1 MKAAV
6 CHEFGAPLSIE
17 DIPEPAPGPG
27 QVLVSLAACAIC
39 HSDVMFMDGA
49 WGGCLPAVYGHEAA
63 GYISAVGPGVGRYEP
78 GDAVLVTLLRSCGSC
93 GSCLTASPGTCE
105 DPYDRYLDS
114 PLRTHDDRIIEH
126 GLSTGAF
133 AEMAL
138 VHSSQIYPLPDEM
151 AIEVACLLSCG
162 VITGFGAVANGRTGP
177 GSTVAVFGAGGVG
190 LNSIQ
195 GAAICGA
202 TTIVAV
208 DIDRDKLETAIGFGA
223 THAVLVGEATHKEIR
238 SITGGRGVESAFVT
252 VGAIS
257 AYQQA
262 KKCVAPRGELVAVGM
277 PPVEATATW
286 VPMSLA
292 FFGQSIRG
300 SKMGE
305 TVLARDIP
313 ALIGLYRQGRLKLD
327 ELVSNCYP
335 LEQINEAVAEVRSG
349 NVLRNVIT
357 FMPRHK

>member
-27 QVLVSLAACAIC
+27 QVVVSIAACAIC
-39 HSDVMFMDGA
+39 HSDVLFMEGA

-63 GYISAVGPGVGRYEP
+63 GYISSVGPGVTNYQP
-78 GDAVLVTLLRSCGSC
+78 GDAVLVTLLRACGSC
-93 GSCLTASPGTCE
+93 GSCLAVSPGTCE

-114 PLRTHDDRIIEH
+114 PLRTDDGKIIEH

-133 AEMAL
+133 AEKAL
-138 VHSSQIYPLPDEM
+138 VHCSQIYPIPDDL

-177 GSTVAVFGAGGVG
+177 GSSVAVIGTGGVG

-202 TTIVAV
+202 TTIIAV
-208 DIDRDKLETAIGFGA
+208 DIDRDKLETAVGFGA
-223 THAVLVGEATHKEIR
+223 THAVMVGEATHREVR
-238 SITGGRGVESAFVT
+238 SITNGRGVDSVYVT

-262 KKCVAPRGELVAVGM
+262 RKCIAPRGELVAVGM
-277 PPVEATATW
+277 PPVGATSTW
-286 VPMSLA
+286 EPMSLA
-292 FFGQSIRG
+292 FFGHTIRG

-327 ELVSNCYP
+327 ELVSNCYA
-335 LEQINEAVAEVRSG
+335 LEDINEAVAEVRRG
-349 NVLRNVIT
+349 NVLRNVIK
-357 FMPRHK
+357 FMHRD